1 MAKINTIIIDDEI
14 DACEGLQ
21 LLLSDQED
29 IQVVSVCR
37 NGREAIQSINR
48 LKPQLIFLD
57 IQMPGFNGF
66 EVLEQLDAE
75 FMPSVI
81 FVTAYDEYALD
92 AFQVHA
98 LDYLQ
103 KPFTDER
110 FFQALDYARERIKNG
125 KSGSIKELLDGSA
138 QVKAPDGKLK
148 IKASGK
154 IHFLDYTD
162 LIRIEGFDYY
172 IKVHSAEKV
181 YLVRESLK
189 SIVKRLPGQF
199 VRIHKSN
206 VINLNHLKS
215 LEPLSRG
222 NYEVVLTTGDQ
233 LLMSKTYR
241 DQLKDLL

>member
-1 MAKINTIIIDDEI
+1 MTKIRTIIIDDEI

-37 NGREAIQSINR
+37 NGREAVAAINR
-48 LKPQLIFLD
+48 LKPDLIFLD
-57 IQMPGFNGF
+57 IQMPGLNGF
-66 EVLEQLDAE
+66 EVLEKLETTRIPA
-75 FMPSVI
+75 VI
-81 FVTAYDEYALD
+81 FVTAYDEYALN
-92 AFQVHA
+92 AFEIHA

-110 FFQALDYARERIKNG
+110 FFQALDYARARIQ
-125 KSGSIKELLDGSA
+125 SGVMQDIA
-138 QVKAPDGKLK
+138 QLVAPSEPTPAPSGKLK

-154 IHFLDYTD
+154 IHFLAYENLTR
-162 LIRIEGFDYY
+162 LEGFDYY
-172 IKVHSAEKV
+172 IKVHYGQAV

-189 SIVKRLPGQF
+189 GIIQRLPEQF
-199 VRIHKSN
+199 VRIHKSSI
-206 VINLNHLKS
+206 ININHLQS

-222 NYEVVLTTGDQ
+222 NYEVTLSTGDK

-241 DQLKDLL
+241 EQLKALL

>member
-1 MAKINTIIIDDEI
+1 MTKLKTIIVDDEI

-21 LLLSDQED
+21 LLLADQAD
-29 IQVVSVCR
+29 IQVISVCR
-37 NGREAIQSINR
+37 NGREAIAAINR
-48 LKPQLIFLD
+48 HTPDLVFLD

-66 EVLEQLDAE
+66 EVLERLNSPMLPAI
-75 FMPSVI
+75 I

-110 FFQALDYARERIKNG
+110 FHKALNYARERLKTG
-125 KSGSIKELLDGSA
+125 QTSSAHQLLGTHESGPSPS
-138 QVKAPDGKLK
+138 GKLK

-154 IHFLDYTD
+154 IHFIDFAELTM
-162 LIRIEGFDYY
+162 IKGFDYY
-172 IKVHSAEKV
+172 IKVHTTQSV

-189 SIVKRLPGQF
+189 SILERLPVQF
-199 VRIHKSN
+199 VRIHKSSL
-206 VINLNHLKS
+206 INLNQLKS

-222 NYEVVLTTGDQ
+222 NYEVLLATGDK
-233 LLMSKTYR
+233 LIMSKGYR
-241 DQLKDLL
+241 EKLKDLL